1 MCPTILHPYSDDIF
15 TPAENQLIQYLRQLL
30 NDTDSSCEIFSDSQL
45 LSYIDLSLQS
55 VNSHPTWTF
64 YTLESLPR
72 DWYNVTVLGAYIY
85 ALNAQG
91 LTERARNFNISDQG
105 VSYTPPDLPGH
116 FQNLAQAMDAKFLAE
131 KERIKANV
139 RPAPVG
145 LGTTRVL
152 SPNPA
157 ILRMRHLRAHRFF

>member
-1 MCPTILHPYSDDIF
+1 VPTILFPYSDNIF
-15 TPAENQLIQYLRQLL
+15 SSAENQLIQYLRQVL
-30 NDTDSSCEIFSDSQL
+30 NDTDSSCEIFSDSQI
-45 LSYIDLSLQS
+45 LSYIDLALQS

-72 DWYNVTVLGAYIY
+72 DWYNVIILGGYVY

-91 LTERARNFNISDQG
+91 LVERARNFTIGDQG
-105 VSYTPPDLPGH
+105 VNYNPPDLPGH
-116 FQNLAQAMDAKFLAE
+116 FQSLAQAMEAKFEAE

-145 LGTTRVL
+145 MGSTRVL
-152 SPNPA
+152 TPNPA
-157 ILRMRHLRAHRFF
+157 ILRLRHLRSHRFF

>member
-1 MCPTILHPYSDDIF
+1 MPTILFPLTDSLMS
-15 TPAENQLIQYLRQLL
+15 PAENQLTQFLRQMLL
-30 NDTDSSCEIFSDSQL
+30 DTDSACEIFEDGQL
-45 LSYIDLSLQS
+45 LSYVDLSLQS

-64 YTLESLPR
+64 YTLDSVPR
-72 DWYNVTVLGAYIY
+72 DWYNCICLGAYVY

-91 LTERARNFNISDQG
+91 LVERARNFNISDQG
-105 VSYTPPDLPGH
+105 VNYTPPDLPGH
-116 FQNLAQAMDAKFLAE
+116 YQSLAQNMDAKFLAE

-139 RPAPVG
+139 RPAPIG
-145 LGTTRVL
+145 LGSSRVL

>member
-1 MCPTILHPYSDDIF
+1 MPTILFPYSDDIF
-15 TPAENQLIQYLRQLL
+15 SPAENQLIQYLRQVL
-30 NDTDSSCEIFSDSQL
+30 NDTDSSCEIFSDSQC
-45 LSYIDLSLQS
+45 LSYVDLALQS

-72 DWYNVTVLGAYIY
+72 DWYNVVVLGAYVY

-91 LTERARNFNISDQG
+91 LVERARNFVISDQG
-105 VSYTPPDLPGH
+105 VNYNPPDLPGH
-116 FQNLAQAMDAKFLAE
+116 FQSLAQAMESKFEAE

-145 LGTTRVL
+145 LGSTRVL
-152 SPNPA
+152 TPNPA
-157 ILRMRHLRAHRFF
+157 ILRLRHLRAHRFI